1 MLKINRIKCIIIT
14 ADDGNFGYDY
24 KFETG
29 LNLISST
36 ENTKG
41 KSSILEAIYYCL
53 GVEELLGAVDE
64 KALTPVYK
72 TAIDYKEKKNIIPLK
87 TMFYLEITN
96 ERGDI
101 VTINRNIERLVSN
114 KLINVYSCNL
124 DNATNGERDFQEMFV
139 NTAGGATS
147 DKGFHKFLEKFI
159 GWRLPVVPSFEE
171 KDRKLYLQTLF
182 SAMFIEQKR
191 GWSNLLATIP
201 NYGIKDSKTKVIE
214 YILNLDTIE
223 NERLKIE
230 CKIEE
235 SIIKQKWKKVI
246 ENITDLLSSENC
258 VIRNLFENPRI
269 IDENNLKQMTLFK
282 RYNEEEKELKKY
294 IEERNKKAKSLSQ
307 QSLKVGKNIEE
318 LEENLKKL
326 QNELQEKFERRQQK
340 KRESI
345 LEEKAID
352 KLIES
357 LEIINK
363 DLNSNKDIN
372 KLKGLG
378 ALKTSC
384 LSKDICPTCK
394 QNIKDYLLEQN
405 LINRIM
411 NVDEQIQHLSDQ
423 KKMVEFSLRSHK
435 SNLLNIQEDLKILET
450 EITKK
455 TKDIRRIVNDI
466 YSTDECLSTSIVYEK
481 LNIENEVER
490 LLEMEKKIEYYK
502 KELLTVSNDWASY
515 LEKKSKLPKGI
526 FSEDDL
532 KKINE
537 LKNEF
542 IKKIEN
548 YNYSSNQN
556 IYDIEISK
564 DKLMPTLNG
573 FDLIKDGSGSDLIR
587 IIWGFTLSLLA
598 VSNKNDGNHSKLVII
613 DEPAQQSIEN
623 KDLYSFID
631 DLINNFDNS
640 QIIMAI
646 TLNNLELQNY
656 VRNKDNLNIVLIE
669 DKAVKPL
676 DKLEQE

>member
-1 MLKINRIKCIIIT
+1 M
-14 ADDGNFGYDY
+14 
-24 KFETG
+24 
-29 LNLISST
+29 
-36 ENTKG
+36 
-41 KSSILEAIYYCL
+41 
-53 GVEELLGAVDE
+53 
-64 KALTPVYK
+64 
-72 TAIDYKEKKNIIPLK
+72 K
-87 TMFYLEITN
+87 TMFYLEVIN
-96 ERGDI
+96 QRGDI
-101 VTINRNIERLVSN
+101 ITINRNIERLVNN
-114 KLINVYSCNL
+114 KLVNVYFCDL
-124 DNATNGERDFQEMFV
+124 DNATKGESDFQEMFV

-147 DKGFHKFLEKFI
+147 DKGFHKYLEEFI
-159 GWRLPVVPSFEE
+159 GWKLPVVPSFEE

-182 SAMFIEQKR
+182 SAMFIEQKK
-191 GWSNLLATIP
+191 GWSNLLSTIP

-223 NERLKIE
+223 NERIKIE

-235 SIIKQKWKKVI
+235 SIIKQKWKKVVD
-246 ENITDLLSSENC
+246 NITDLLSTEGC
-258 VIRNLFENPRI
+258 IIRNLYDNPRI
-269 IDENNLKQMTLFK
+269 IDENNLKQMIILK
-282 RYNEEEKELKKY
+282 RHNEEEIILQKY
-294 IEERNKKAKSLSQ
+294 IDERSNKAKSLSQ

-326 QNELQEKFERRQQK
+326 QDELQEKLEKRQQK

-345 LEEKAID
+345 LEEKSIE

-378 ALKTSC
+378 ALKTSS
-384 LSKDICPTCK
+384 LIKDVCPTCN
-394 QNIKDYLLEQN
+394 QNIKDCLLEQN
-405 LINRIM
+405 LINRVM
-411 NVDEQIQHLSDQ
+411 NVDEQIKHLSDQ
-423 KKMVEFSLRSHK
+423 KKMVEFSLSSHR
-435 SNLLNIQEDLKILET
+435 SNLLMIKEDLKILET
-450 EITKK
+450 EINLK
-455 TKDIRRIVNDI
+455 TKEVRRIVNDI

-481 LNIENEVER
+481 LNIENEVEK
-490 LLEMEKKIEYYK
+490 LSEIGKKIEYYK
-502 KELLTVSNDWASY
+502 KELLTVSNEWSNY

-526 FSEDDL
+526 FSEEDL
-532 KKINE
+532 KKIDE
-537 LKNEF
+537 LKNDF

-598 VSNKNDGNHSKLVII
+598 ISNKSNGNHPKLIII

-623 KDLYSFID
+623 KDLYKFID
-631 DLINNFDNS
+631 DLANNFNNS
-640 QIIMAI
+640 QIIIGI
-646 TLNNLELQNY
+646 TLNNNELEDY
-656 VRNKDNLNIVLIE
+656 VMNKDNINIIMIE

-676 DKLEQE
+676 D

>member
-14 ADDGNFGYDY
+14 ANDGNFGYDY
-24 KFETG
+24 KFEMG
-29 LNLISST
+29 LNLIAST

-72 TAIDYKEKKNIIPLK
+72 TSIDYNEKKNIVPLK
-87 TMFYLEITN
+87 TMFYLEIVN
-96 ERGDI
+96 QRGDI
-101 VTINRNIERLVSN
+101 ITINRNIERLVSN

-124 DNATNGERDFQEMFV
+124 DSAINGASNFQEMFV

-147 DKGFHKFLEKFI
+147 DKGFHKFLEEFI
-159 GWRLPVVPSFEE
+159 GWELPVVPSFEE

-182 SAMFIEQKR
+182 SVMFIEQKR

-214 YILNLDTIE
+214 YVLNLDTIK
-223 NERLKIE
+223 NERIKIE

-235 SIIKQKWKKVI
+235 LVIKQKWKKI
-246 ENITDLLSSENC
+246 IDNITDLLNAEGC
-258 VIRNLFENPRI
+258 VIRNLYENPKI
-269 IDENNLKQMTLFK
+269 IDENNLKQMIIFK
-282 RYNEEEKELKKY
+282 RHNEEEQLLSKY
-294 IEERNKKAKSLSQ
+294 IEERNNKADRLSQ

-318 LEENLKKL
+318 LEKNLKDL
-326 QNELQEKFERRQQK
+326 QNELQEKFEKRQQK
-340 KRESI
+340 KRELI
-345 LEEKAID
+345 LEEKAIE

-363 DLNSNKDIN
+363 DLSSNKDIN

-378 ALKTSC
+378 ALKTSS
-384 LSKDICPTCK
+384 LSKNICPTCN

-411 NVDEQIQHLSDQ
+411 DVNEQIKHLSDQ
-423 KKMVEFSLRSHK
+423 KKMVEFSLNSHK
-435 SNLLNIQEDLKILET
+435 SNLLTIQEDLKTLEI
-450 EITKK
+450 EINLK

-481 LNIENEVER
+481 LNIENEIER

-502 KELLTVSNDWASY
+502 KELLTVSSDWANY

-526 FSEDDL
+526 FSEKDL

-542 IKKIEN
+542 IKKIEK

-587 IIWGFTLSLLA
+587 IIWGFTLSLLS
-598 VSNKNDGNHSKLVII
+598 VSNKNNGNHLKLVVI

-623 KDLYSFID
+623 KDLYSFIE
-631 DLINNFDNS
+631 DLINNFNNS

-646 TLNNLELQNY
+646 TLNNLELENY
-656 VRNKDNLNIVLIE
+656 VRNKDNLNIILIE

-676 DKLEQE
+676 D